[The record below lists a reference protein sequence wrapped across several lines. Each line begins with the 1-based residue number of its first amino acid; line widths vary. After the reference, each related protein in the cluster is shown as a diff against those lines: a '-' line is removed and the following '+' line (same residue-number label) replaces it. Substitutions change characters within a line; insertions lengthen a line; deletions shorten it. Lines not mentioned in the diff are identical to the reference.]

1 MSQGRRPINWRRWN
15 LWGCYVCILLIAST
29 TMANGLQAKEK
40 KGTRRLF
47 DLKSEASTQT
57 QESFKPIPLPLPAPS
72 EEKAANQTPVENAGH
87 SEISAEETPLRGPL
101 LVGGIPPKW
110 TVVEQKPQPEELRI
124 SQRPPETGF
133 FPESEFAP
141 PPLLEGPGGEI
152 IYQDNFPSDPNM
164 AVPMFQSVIGG
175 EDFSGFPVYPEP
187 AYPEDVFVE
196 QISCEKIRPCCDPCS
211 PWFKIFQPFCSEPQ
225 PEGGIGEE
233 RVMFAPFLI
242 ETPVPQNYTGFR
254 FDFASGLET
263 PDRSELFWAKK
274 GIGPPLNENNVNY
287 QDVTL
292 ALASGGKYFST
303 TTKVPIRFINPDIN
317 DSTVGLG
324 DLSIA
329 TRLLIIDGDH
339 WKLTQYFNTILPT
352 GSKARGLGTGHTSLE
367 PGFLAQLKWTDK
379 TYFFGDLRYQFPIG
393 GDTIHSGQRLMYG
406 LGMSTVQY
414 QTDIFAVIPTFE
426 LIGWSALDGAKTLP
440 NGLVV
445 DVDSETAAVLST
457 GIRFVLGP
465 AGDLGLFEAGINS
478 AVSLNDR
485 ALYQTLTTIDF
496 RFVY

>member
-1 MSQGRRPINWRRWN
+1 MSQGRRPINWHSWTSR
-15 LWGCYVCILLIAST
+15 GFYVCFLIITCAAFACT
-29 TMANGLQAKEK
+29 VQAGDK

-47 DLKSEASTQT
+47 DLKKESSTPN
-57 QESFKPIPLPLPAPS
+57 QETLTPVPLPLPVPS
-72 EEKAANQTPVENAGH
+72 EEEAAGQNTVENARH
-87 SEISAEETPLRGPL
+87 TEVSAEETTLRGPL

-110 TVVEQKPQPEELRI
+110 TVVEQKPPSEELRI
-124 SQRPPETGF
+124 SQLPPETGF
-133 FPESEFAP
+133 FPDSEYAP
-141 PPLLEGPGGEI
+141 QPLLEGPGGELL
-152 IYQDNFPSDPNM
+152 YPEYFPSDPNM

-175 EDFSGFPVYPEP
+175 EEFSGFPVYPDEFIV
-187 AYPEDVFVE
+187 DQV
-196 QISCEKIRPCCDPCS
+196 SCEKIRPCCDPCS

-242 ETPVPQNYTGFR
+242 ETPLPQNYTGLR

-263 PDRSELFWAKK
+263 PDRSELFWAKQ
-274 GIGPPLNENNVNY
+274 GIGPPLNEREVNY
-287 QDVTL
+287 QDITL

-303 TTKVPIRFINPDIN
+303 TTKVPIRFINPHIN

-329 TRLLIIDGDH
+329 TRLLIIDGDY

-379 TYFFGDLRYQFPIG
+379 TYLFGDLRYQFPIG
-393 GDTIHSGQRLMYG
+393 GDRVHSGQRLMYG

-414 QTDIFAVIPTFE
+414 QTDILAVMPTFE
-426 LIGWSALDGAKTLP
+426 LLGWSALDGAKTLP
-440 NGLVV
+440 NGFVI
-445 DVDSETAAVLST
+445 DVDSETAAVLSA
-457 GIRFVLGP
+457 GVRFVLGP